1 MTRPH
6 LNFLCVL
13 SLFFLASSSARIA
26 AQTKKQLQI
35 QRLKTPPKID
45 GNLNDSIWKIAPS
58 TEGFTQFEPNA
69 GIKDSTSTR
78 TVVQM
83 SYDDKAIYL
92 AAYLYDDPNLMMN
105 QITARDDFG
114 QTDFFTLILNP
125 NNDAQNDTQFIV
137 FSSGVQADATFTP
150 SNGRDL
156 GWNAV
161 WDSAVKKQKDG
172 WSLEMKIP
180 YRALRFANREVQT
193 WGIQFQ
199 RFFRRYRSSY
209 AWNPIDVTKGNFG
222 LYHGELLGLQNIE
235 PPTRLAFYPF
245 TTGILNSFDGETQ
258 TDLRLGLDVKYGIT
272 ENFTLDLTLIPD
284 FSQAGFD
291 NLELNLGPFELTFAE
306 QRQFFTEGVDLFNK
320 GDMFFSRRVG
330 GAPSGSVELLPD
342 EEISNF
348 PETVDVINAAKVSGR
363 TKKGLGVGFF
373 NAVTEK
379 TFATVRDTI
388 TESTRVELVEPL
400 TNYNILVIDQQFNQ
414 NSAISVVNTNVTRNG
429 NFRDA
434 NVTAIEADITNKRNT
449 YNIFGRARLS
459 SLNLADGTT
468 TGFNTLFVARK
479 IHGNYRYSFD
489 HTYADT
495 KFDINDL
502 GLIFRNNFN
511 NFGVDFGYQTFKPT
525 KYFNDFN
532 WNTFINYR
540 RLADPS
546 TFTRFNFGGNVNFQ
560 TKETLHNF
568 GGRMFFE
575 PGKQFDY
582 FEPREDGRFF
592 IYENRWNT
600 RLYLSTNYNNTFAID
615 LNFEGEA
622 IFESNRNT
630 TDYNFQLRP
639 RVRFNDNFFMVY
651 TFNYQ
656 DILRDR
662 GYANNSNNLTD
673 EIVFGQRDQLIMIN
687 SLRGTY
693 SFNPFHSMSLNFRN
707 YWSTV
712 TYDKNP
718 YFLLENGR
726 LEKSA
731 NTFDELGLESSDINF
746 STWNIDLNYTW
757 QFAPGSFL
765 TALYRNQ
772 LFNNDRESMRSYGDS
787 LSTLFE
793 QPSLHFFSLRLQYF
807 IDYNQIKELF
817 RSSNKSNT

>member
-1 MTRPH
+1 MTRSH

-13 SLFFLASSSARIA
+13 SLFFLASSSVRIV
-26 AQTKKQLQI
+26 AQNKKQLQI

-45 GNLNDSIWKIAPS
+45 GNLNDSIWIIAPR

-69 GIKDSTSTR
+69 GIKDSPSTR

-92 AAYLYDDPNLMMN
+92 AAYLYHDPNLMMN

-222 LYHGELLGLQNIE
+222 LYHGELSGLQNIE

-272 ENFTLDLTLIPD
+272 ENFTLDMTLIPD

-330 GAPSGSVELLPD
+330 GAPSGSVELLQN
-342 EEISNF
+342 EEVNNF

-379 TFATVRDTI
+379 TFASIRDTI
-388 TESTRVELVEPL
+388 SEATRVELVEPL

-414 NSAISVVNTNVTRNG
+414 NSAISIVNTNVTRNG

-459 SLNLADGTT
+459 NLNLADGTT
-468 TGFNTLFVARK
+468 TGFNTSFVARK

-546 TFTRFNFGGNVNFQ
+546 AFTRFNFGGNVNFQ

-622 IFESNRNT
+622 IFESDRNT
-630 TDYNFQLRP
+630 RDYNFEIRP

-656 DILRDR
+656 DILGDR
-662 GYANNSNNLTD
+662 GYANNSNNLNN

-693 SFNPFHSMSLNFRN
+693 SFNPFHSLSLNFRN

-712 TYDKNP
+712 TYDDNP

-726 LEKSA
+726 LEKST

-807 IDYNQIKELF
+807 IDYNQIKELLK
-817 RSSNKSNT
+817 SGNKSNT